1 MCVLENT
8 FDAKCDSS
16 FQKSGGVP
24 YLVTVKNGSY
34 VLLLEKIYGN
44 KISQLNAL
52 RSAKDILQR
61 EVGSLRLKRVET
73 SIGMDG
79 YLCVSIFGDDFHGAK
94 NYLKWKF
101 GSVINFNELDVGD
114 VRRGH
119 LVSPGNVG
127 FGIFIDIG
135 VINPRKDAL
144 LPLYTLREQL
154 VNGKTLSLPQIVRI
168 YGFLEN
174 FPVNVVVNS
183 TDKDKGTIEVKL
195 AKSSLE
201 LFEKWRHDR
210 LERVICYGAS
220 RHEVRRAIVNAG
232 ALKDIY
238 RIERLGIMEHAIAC
252 IFGINAKLL
261 LQRIGPFLPAVSMSV
276 FHTPAIRRIFSTSS

>member
-1 MCVLENT
+1 M
-8 FDAKCDSS
+8 
-16 FQKSGGVP
+16 
-24 YLVTVKNGSY
+24 
-34 VLLLEKIYGN
+34 EKIYGN

-52 RSAKDILQR
+52 RSARDILQH

-79 YLCVSIFGDDFHGAK
+79 YLAVSIFGDDFHGAK

-101 GSVINFNELDVGD
+101 GSVINFNELKIGD

-127 FGIFIDIG
+127 FGVFVDIG
-135 VINPRKDAL
+135 VFNPKKDAL

-154 VNGKTLSLPQIVRI
+154 VNEKTFSLPRIVRI

-174 FPVNVVVNS
+174 FPVNVVVIS

-210 LERVICYGAS
+210 LERLICYGAS
-220 RHEVRRAIVNAG
+220 RQEIRRALVKAG
-232 ALKDIY
+232 ALRDIY
-238 RIERLGIMEHAIAC
+238 RIERLGLMEHAIAC

-261 LQRIGPFLPAVSMSV
+261 LQRIGPYLPAVSMSV
-276 FHTPAIRRIFSTSS
+276 FNTSAIRKIFSTSS